1 MNWLDELAGIA
12 LRWLLR
18 LLPADRRDW
27 GEALWSE
34 SAALPA
40 GRARLRWRLGGLRLA
55 VVQSGLAGL
64 LAATVAMVAGAV
76 VVLKLDQ
83 PDSSSGYTRGP
94 IPLTTIA
101 TLIALLLMPWLV
113 RRRWPPARSAP
124 ARVLRVGGYLMIWL
138 LLMAIASV
146 SRFAG
151 ARFDGQRTPFQVGDL
166 VTALLLAALL
176 IGYGASVLLLSAHRA
191 TAYTLAIGI
200 GCGAVGALALYSVSP
215 FGGPLNPRRG
225 WLQLSY
231 PVLATGAVLLAG
243 GCLFA
248 AGAVATADGEPGS
261 QDAARWHQGNYAGL
275 CAGLVMALLLTTC
288 TLFSMRLFP
297 HLVPLEWANPD
308 PNVPHG
314 TTFEVQMSLGDAASR
329 SLLVLLV
336 LPLAG
341 LSLAAIGSGL
351 GRSRPG
357 LRSWLRPVSRSSSG

>member
-34 SAALPA
+34 LAALSA

-55 VVQSGLAGL
+55 VVQSGLAGR

-76 VVLKLDQ
+76 AVLKLDQ

-101 TLIALLLMPWLV
+101 TLIALLLMPWLA

-124 ARVLRVGGYLMIWL
+124 ARVLRVGGYLLIWL

-151 ARFDGQRTPFQVGDL
+151 ARFDGQHTPFRVGDF

-215 FGGPLNPRRG
+215 FGGPLNPGQG

-243 GCLFA
+243 GCLVA
-248 AGAVATADGEPGS
+248 AGAFATAAGGFATAAGEPGS
-261 QDAARWHQGNYAGL
+261 QDAARWHQDNYAGL

-308 PNVPHG
+308 PNVPHA
-314 TTFEVQMSLGDAASR
+314 TTFEVQMSMGDAASR
-329 SLLVLLV
+329 YLLVLLL
-336 LPLAG
+336 LPPAG
-341 LSLAAIGSGL
+341 LTLAAIGSAIGH
-351 GRSRPG
+351 
-357 LRSWLRPVSRSSSG
+357 SRSSSG